1 MTKEDREAARSR
13 QTRFSDVCGTI
24 DELLTRLRNEYDQ
37 AAEDPEGE
45 LGSLVD
51 DAIAMIRHMVRRREE
66 YRTFQVAIR
75 ALLETMEAVDDPPVD
90 RAERAATFL
99 HDTFRTS
106 EAFREVPASNVEEAA
121 ENIRKVAG
129 DFENRLRQCKEQV
142 LRLHDE
148 YGRVKGNRPWLV
160 DEGDKPSYVYSI
172 QKQHQA
178 WLPPEPHRKELL
190 DWLTRDRAAI
200 SERRLPDGQPLV
212 EFEDGGEIPM
222 CQVRWDPEV
231 RNFHPANFKPDPRA
245 RRRG

>member
-1 MTKEDREAARSR
+1 MKNDNTSSARSH

-24 DELLTRLRNEYDQ
+24 DELLARLRNEYESV
-37 AAEDPEGE
+37 AADPEE
-45 LGSLVD
+45 ALGSLVD

-66 YRTFQVAIR
+66 YRTFQVQLR

-90 RAERAATFL
+90 RAERAATYL
-99 HDTFRTS
+99 HDIFRTA
-106 EAFREVPASNVEEAA
+106 EGFRDIPASKVEESA
-121 ENIRKVAG
+121 EAIRKVAG
-129 DFENRLRQCKEQV
+129 GYENRLRQCKEQV

-148 YGRVKGNRPWLV
+148 ILRVKGSRPWLI

-190 DWLTRDRAAI
+190 DWLTRDRAAV
-200 SERRLPDGQPLV
+200 SEKRLPDGQPIV

-222 CQVRWDPEV
+222 SQVRWDPEV
-231 RNFHPANFKPDPRA
+231 RNFHPASFKPDPRA
-245 RRRG
+245 RRR